1 MSNISRRDFLKTA
14 GVMTLAVAAAGVL
27 AGCEGNVAE
36 PEKPIEMTDTAVT
49 IGNYTLS
56 IKAAKQFSIS
66 TTDNNQNTNETR
78 YVVVVGNLLKIDE
91 QKNSTIGFEWED
103 DSANMTAEADTTNV
117 GAVGV
122 KELFDLPVA
131 PKLVKNVDTANFE
144 NETSAGT
151 PFYYAYEV
159 GAYADGSFKKPE
171 FKLVVTEEKEQIVK
185 LTASIPAAVTVKADD
200 LKKNA

>member
-36 PEKPIEMTDTAVT
+36 PEKPIEMTDTTVT

-56 IKAAKQFSIS
+56 IKDAKQFSI
-66 TTDNNQNTNETR
+66 TATDNNQKTTEAR

-91 QKNSTIGFEWED
+91 SKTGAPKFTWEQSTSNL
-103 DSANMTAEADTTNV
+103 SAPGTAV
-117 GAVGV
+117 GATGV
-122 KELFDLPVA
+122 KEQFGLAVKPVTVA
-131 PKLVKNVDTANFE
+131 QLDTANFVNQTE
-144 NETSAGT
+144 AGT
-151 PFYYAYEV
+151 PFYYAYKV
-159 GAYADGSFKKPE
+159 DTYKDDSFKKPE

-185 LTASIPAAVTVKADD
+185 LVANIPAAVTVKSDD
-200 LKKNA
+200 LKKA